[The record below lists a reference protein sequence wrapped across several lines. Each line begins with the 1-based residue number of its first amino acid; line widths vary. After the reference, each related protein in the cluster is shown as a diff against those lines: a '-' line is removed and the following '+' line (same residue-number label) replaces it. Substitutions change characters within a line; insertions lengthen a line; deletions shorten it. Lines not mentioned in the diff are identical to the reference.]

1 LTSTDEWLTTYT
13 NANPKRS
20 MYMFCFNREK
30 PGSFHLCFKAG
41 QKAKLQDWQV
51 RVIP

>member
-1 LTSTDEWLTTYT
+1 
-13 NANPKRS
+13 